1 VPEVIVKVDAAKA
14 TIGLAQFRMGIA
26 DRRELMDVL
35 GAGQLSSIYKT
46 FDEEGPGWL
55 PLNFSSKGWMGKKYS
70 AGHKLLQDTGQMRAE
85 IHPVASADS
94 VSLVS
99 SLKRGRIQNFG
110 WSGTQKV
117 APYSYSR
124 RMGTG
129 RLLITNKLGRKQT
142 ITRKIE
148 GPGGRVSVKAFSRQI
163 NIPPR
168 PFMVFRPEDPQRMV
182 SETSLFIR
190 ARARQAGLEAN

>member
-1 VPEVIVKVDAAKA
+1 MPEIVVKVDAAKA

-55 PLNFSSKGWMGKKYS
+55 PLNFSSKGWMKKKYS
-70 AGHKLLQDTGQMRAE
+70 AGHKLLIDTGLMRNSIAA
-85 IHPVASADS
+85 VASAEA
-94 VSLVS
+94 VTLGTNV
-99 SLKRGRIQNFG
+99 KYAKWQQFG
-110 WSGTQKV
+110 WSGTQNV

-142 ITRKIE
+142 VTRKIE
-148 GPGGRVSVKAFSRQI
+148 GPGGRVSVKAFARHI

-168 PFMVFRPEDPQRMV
+168 PFMVFRPEDPQRMEN
-182 SETSLFIR
+182 ETSLFIR